1 MKTET
6 GSVGPSNVTAR
17 GITVKISVCS
27 AAITRLR
34 SVSPR
39 SGEGGRVLI
48 PGNRSPVDID
58 EGRIAVVAAE
68 LALDTEFD
76 RLVEERD
83 LDLHGQGCATVGLLR
98 VLIGEGQIELDRDV
112 DEPEHA
118 ERAAHAQ
125 IAGKRRAQV
134 AAWILALQREID
146 PRHDVHFGA
155 ASSSLRPA
163 VSSCRWKKPPP
174 PKIATVSRN
183 GCARSETLKSKT
195 GLPSRNGSV
204 SAAPRL
210 TSLSAKTPIAS
221 GGSATAKPARMP
233 VGDRS
238 RLGPSPNRPRGM
250 ALRSSST
257 KLRSPVNW
265 IGVVGSS
272 ATVTSG
278 FAPLTEVKANLVKL
292 TVSESRMVTSKSVS
306 SPWNL
311 KLPGLLPPAAGM
323 TLVISPWTRKLAL
336 ASGRNFAGPTVT
348 SFTSGFQSNVVV
360 ITLSGGVSAVAVRIR
375 GA

>member
-146 PRHDVHFGA
+146 PRHDVHFA
-155 ASSSLRPA
+155 ARNPDIDRGRCAELERSLKLLEARGIELQMEEAPA
-163 VSSCRWKKPPP
+163 
-174 PKIATVSRN
+174 A
-183 GCARSETLKSKT
+183 E
-195 GLPSRNGSV
+195 
-204 SAAPRL
+204 
-210 TSLSAKTPIAS
+210 
-221 GGSATAKPARMP
+221 
-233 VGDRS
+233 DRDGEQE
-238 RLGPSPNRPRGM
+238 RVR
-250 ALRSSST
+250 ALRDVEVEN
-257 KLRSPVNW
+257 R
-265 IGVVGSS
+265 
-272 ATVTSG
+272 
-278 FAPLTEVKANLVKL
+278 FAVEERQCQCGAEADILECENTDCERRQRDRETRPDA
-292 TVSESRMVTSKSVS
+292 SR
-306 SPWNL
+306 
-311 KLPGLLPPAAGM
+311 
-323 TLVISPWTRKLAL
+323 
-336 ASGRNFAGPTVT
+336 
-348 SFTSGFQSNVVV
+348 
-360 ITLSGGVSAVAVRIR
+360 
-375 GA
+375 